1 MGDGWEVSAGDVI
14 AFSVAW
20 TDSALRVVDAHLKP
34 RSAPSEPDGPPPR
47 GSPGNEAFSEYTHSE
62 GGSDGRQRRQRSGRR
77 QEQWLPPATMEADV
91 WGAGC
96 WEAGDV
102 LDGAVDEAL
111 EMLADSDQGHRA
123 GQELERLDLA
133 RSLLASAESLL
144 AKNEMDAANNLVVD
158 AINDQGLP
166 AAIAHASAAAALT
179 QLCAGDLGSSASREW
194 LRQADSQVFPAV
206 SPRCSD
212 VHNGVCVVYRH
223 HVCERESVCV
233 YVLLMRGLA
242 GHDCGA
248 HDGIACGATR
258 EAGRHAPG

>member
-1 MGDGWEVSAGDVI
+1 MRGAQVFYVGDGWEVSAGDVI
-14 AFSVAW
+14 AFTVAW
-20 TDSALRVVDAHLKP
+20 TDSSLRVLDAHLKP
-34 RSAPSEPDGPPPR
+34 RTAPSEPDGPPPR
-47 GSPGNEAFSEYTHSE
+47 GSPVNEAFSEYTHGE
-62 GGSDGRQRRQRSGRR
+62 GGSDGRLRRERSGRR

-111 EMLADSDQGHRA
+111 EMLADSDEGQRA
-123 GQELERLDLA
+123 GEELERLDLA

-194 LRQADSQVFPAV
+194 LRQADSQALPAV

-212 VHNGVCVVYRH
+212 VHKGLLLCYVSTSCV
-223 HVCERESVCV
+223 
-233 YVLLMRGLA
+233 RG
-242 GHDCGA
+242 
-248 HDGIACGATR
+248 
-258 EAGRHAPG
+258 